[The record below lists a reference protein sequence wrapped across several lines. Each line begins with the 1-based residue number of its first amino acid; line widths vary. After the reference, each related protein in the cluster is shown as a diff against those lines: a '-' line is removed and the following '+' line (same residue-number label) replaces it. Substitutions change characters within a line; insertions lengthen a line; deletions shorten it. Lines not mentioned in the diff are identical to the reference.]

1 MKIGY
6 AGKGPLAATAV
17 QRLTKS
23 HEVVVFAFH
32 PDPALLESGAKLTT
46 NVEELSRDCDAILL
60 SLESQAAIGEM
71 LLGSQ
76 GIAKVPGRRKIVIDM
91 TAGDPDEARALSG
104 DLDKLGVTLLDAP
117 IHCERSEELSEV
129 AAIMCGGPANV
140 VESMR
145 PVLETI
151 CPNVVYCG
159 ESGNGHAA
167 KLVVAAVAACNRLIT
182 YECACVGIKA
192 GLATEH
198 MAAVFNKSSGYNSAT
213 ARVLPGL
220 GVMNSS
226 TTDVSLAASLEEL
239 KLASRL
245 AMRCG
250 APFLIANHATSVAQA
265 AASQFG
271 DAATLD
277 AIARLFEAS
286 SGIEFANRKTPG
298 VAG

>member
-6 AGKGPLAATAV
+6 AGKGPLAAATA
-17 QRLTKS
+17 RGLAKS
-23 HEVVVFAFH
+23 HQVVVFASH
-32 PDPALLESGAKLTT
+32 HDRALLESGAAPAT
-46 NVEELSRDCDAILL
+46 NVGELARSCDAIVL
-60 SLESQAAIGEM
+60 SLESQAAVGDL

-76 GIAKVPGRRKIVIDM
+76 GIANALGRGKIVIDM
-91 TAGDPDEARALSG
+91 TAGDPDEARSLSRG
-104 DLDKLGVTLLDAP
+104 LEKLGVTLLDAP

-129 AAIMCGGPANV
+129 AAIMCGGPADV

-145 PVLETI
+145 PVLEAI

-159 ESGNGHAA
+159 ESGHGHAA

-192 GLATEH
+192 GLAIEH
-198 MAAVFNKSSGYNSAT
+198 MAAVFNKSSGSNSAT

-220 GVMNSS
+220 GVNAS
-226 TTDVSLAASLEEL
+226 TTDVSLSASLEEL

-250 APFLIANHATSVAQA
+250 APFLIANHASSVAQA

-286 SGIEFANRKTPG
+286 SGIEFANRESSG
-298 VAG
+298 VIAA